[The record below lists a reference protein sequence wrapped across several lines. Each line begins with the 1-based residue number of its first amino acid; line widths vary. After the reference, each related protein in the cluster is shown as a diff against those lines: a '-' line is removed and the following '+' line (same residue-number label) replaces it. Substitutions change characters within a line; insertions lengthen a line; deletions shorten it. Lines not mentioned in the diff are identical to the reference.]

1 MKILSRWLLKAFFGP
16 FVLTFCI
23 VLFVLV
29 MQFLWVYID
38 DLVGKGLEWYIIAE
52 VLFYAS
58 ASFVPLA
65 LPLAVLLSSIMTFG
79 NLGEFYELTA
89 IKSAGVSLWRL
100 ARPLTLLVVLMML
113 GALYFSNTL
122 LPISRLKFGSLL
134 YDIQQKKPALSLKP
148 GRFYTEIENYAIRI
162 GKKSEDNKQLEN
174 ILIYD
179 HTSGRGN
186 TMVIVAQRGEMEQSA
201 DERFLKL
208 RLYEGYSYE
217 EIAPKEGQYYRKPHM
232 RTRFKEQ
239 EIQFDLS
246 AFTLKRT
253 DEELFKD
260 YYAMLNLRQLKK
272 VIDSLELDYANRDR
286 ELLSITNN
294 FFQFQKD
301 SLFHRA
307 PPASAGAVSAMG
319 KYWFG
324 QLDKNEQQ
332 EILRDAINNV
342 QSIKGYTVMRDRE
355 MDGRRNIL
363 NRHYLEG
370 HRKFSLSFACFLL
383 FLVGAPLGAI
393 IRRGGLGL
401 PMLFS
406 IILFLIYHVVS
417 MTSEKLARDSLVEV
431 HLALW
436 ISSLVLLPI
445 GIFLLIKANNDSRLF
460 DAGSYKRWFND
471 RLHWFGG
478 KQPNKGLRA

>member
-1 MKILSRWLLKAFFGP
+1 M
-16 FVLTFCI
+16 
-23 VLFVLV
+23 

-65 LPLAVLLSSIMTFG
+65 LPLAILLSSIMTFG

-89 IKSAGVSLWRL
+89 VKSAGVSLWRF
-100 ARPLTLLVVLMML
+100 ARPLTLLVVVMML

-162 GKKSEDNKQLEN
+162 GKKSEDNKLLED

-179 HTSGRGN
+179 HTDGRGN
-186 TMVIVAQRGEMEQSA
+186 TMVIVAKSGEMSQSA

-208 RLYEGYSYE
+208 RLFDGYSYE
-217 EIAPKEGQYYRKPHM
+217 EVAPKEGQYYRRPHM
-232 RTRFKEQ
+232 RTSFKEQ

-260 YYAMLNLRQLKK
+260 YYAMLNLTQLSK
-272 VIDSLELDYANRDR
+272 VIDSLENDYNKRDQ
-286 ELLSITNN
+286 ELLAITDN

-301 SLFHRA
+301 SLFHNA
-307 PPASAGAVSAMG
+307 IASAGAIQNMSS
-319 KYWFG
+319 YWFG

-355 MDGRRNIL
+355 MEGRMAIL

-406 IILFLIYHVVS
+406 IILFLVYHVVS

-436 ISSLVLLPI
+436 ISSFVLLPI

-460 DAGSYKRWFND
+460 DAGSYKRWFSQ
-471 RLHWFGG
+471 RLQWFKGG
-478 KQPNKGLRA
+478 KSSSKLPA

>member
-23 VLFVLV
+23 VLFVLM

-89 IKSAGVSLWRL
+89 VKSAGVSLWRF
-100 ARPLTLLVVLMML
+100 ARPLTFLVVLMML

-162 GKKSEDNKQLEN
+162 GKKSEDNTLLED

-179 HTSGRGN
+179 HTEGRGN
-186 TMVIVAQRGEMEQSA
+186 TMVIVAKSGRMEQSA

-208 RLYEGYSYE
+208 HLFEGYSYE
-217 EIAPKEGQYYRKPHM
+217 EIAPKEGQYYRRPHM
-232 RTRFKEQ
+232 RTSFKEQ

-260 YYAMLNLRQLKK
+260 YYAMLNLSQLGK
-272 VIDSLELDYANRDR
+272 VIDSLENDYHKRDK
-286 ELLSITNN
+286 ELLAITDN
-294 FFQFQKD
+294 FYQFQKD
-301 SLFHRA
+301 SLFTKA
-307 PPASAGAVSAMG
+307 VASAGAIQNLG
-319 KYWFG
+319 NNWFK

-332 EILRDAINNV
+332 EILQDAINNV

-355 MDGRRNIL
+355 MEGRRTIL

-406 IILFLIYHVVS
+406 IILFLVYHVVS

-436 ISSLVLLPI
+436 ISSFVLLPV
-445 GIFLLIKANNDSRLF
+445 GTFLLIKANNDSRLF
-460 DAGSYKRWFND
+460 DAGSYKRWLNQ
-471 RLHWFGG
+471 RLQWLRGNKHSQ
-478 KQPNKGLRA
+478 KQPS

>member
-23 VLFVLV
+23 VLFVLM

-89 IKSAGVSLWRL
+89 VKSAGVSLWRF
-100 ARPLTLLVVLMML
+100 ARPLTLLVVLMMA

-162 GKKSEDNKQLEN
+162 GKKSEDNKLLED

-179 HTSGRGN
+179 HTEGRGN
-186 TMVIVAQRGEMEQSA
+186 TMVIVAKRGQMEQSA

-208 RLYEGYSYE
+208 QLYEGYSYE

-232 RTRFKEQ
+232 RTNFKEQ

-260 YYAMLNLRQLKK
+260 YYAMLNLRQLGK
-272 VIDSLELDYANRDR
+272 VIDSLESDYNKRDK
-286 ELLSITNN
+286 ELLAITDN
-294 FFQFQKD
+294 FYQFQKD
-301 SLFHRA
+301 SLFTNA
-307 PPASAGAVSAMG
+307 KASAGAIQWMG
-319 KYWFG
+319 SNWFK
-324 QLDKNEQQ
+324 QLDKGEQQ
-332 EILRDAINNV
+332 EILQDAINNV

-355 MDGRRNIL
+355 MEGRRTIL

-406 IILFLIYHVVS
+406 IILFLVYHVVS

-436 ISSLVLLPI
+436 VSSFVLLPV
-445 GIFLLIKANNDSRLF
+445 GIFLLVKANNDSRLF
-460 DAGSYKRWFND
+460 DSSSYKRWFNQ
-471 RLHWFGG
+471 RIQWLNSS
-478 KQPNKGLRA
+478 KKTQQQQA

>member
-23 VLFVLV
+23 VLFVLM
-29 MQFLWVYID
+29 MQFLWVYVD
-38 DLVGKGLEWYIIAE
+38 DFVGKGLEWYIIAE

-89 IKSAGVSLWRL
+89 VKSAGVSLWRF
-100 ARPLTLLVVLMML
+100 ARPLTLVVVLMML
-113 GALYFSNTL
+113 GALYFANTL

-162 GKKSEDNKQLEN
+162 GKKSEDNKLLED

-179 HTSGRGN
+179 HSEGRGN
-186 TMVIVAQRGEMEQSA
+186 TLVIVAKRGQMEQSA

-208 RLYEGYSYE
+208 KLYEGYSYE
-217 EIAPKEGQYYRKPHM
+217 ELAPKEGQYYRKPHM
-232 RTRFKEQ
+232 RTRFEEQ

-253 DEELFKD
+253 DEELWKD
-260 YYAMLNLRQLKK
+260 YYAMLNLRQLTK
-272 VIDSLELDYANRDR
+272 VIDSLEADYKKRNQ
-286 ELLSITNN
+286 ELLAITDN
-294 FFQFQKD
+294 FYQFQKD
-301 SLFHRA
+301 SLFLSAR
-307 PPASAGAVSAMG
+307 ASAGAIQNLGS
-319 KYWFG
+319 YWFE
-324 QLDKNEQQ
+324 QLDPLEQQ
-332 EILRDAINNV
+332 DVLRDAINNV
-342 QSIKGYTVMRDRE
+342 QSVKGYTVMRDRE
-355 MDGRRNIL
+355 LEARRSIL

-370 HRKFSLSFACFLL
+370 HRKFSLSFACLLL

-406 IILFLIYHVVS
+406 IVLFLIYHVVG

-445 GIFLLIKANNDSRLF
+445 GVFLLIKSNNDSRLF
-460 DAGSYKRWFND
+460 DAGSYKRWLHH
-471 RLHWFGG
+471 RLRWL
-478 KQPNKGLRA
+478 KKNRSKKPLQA